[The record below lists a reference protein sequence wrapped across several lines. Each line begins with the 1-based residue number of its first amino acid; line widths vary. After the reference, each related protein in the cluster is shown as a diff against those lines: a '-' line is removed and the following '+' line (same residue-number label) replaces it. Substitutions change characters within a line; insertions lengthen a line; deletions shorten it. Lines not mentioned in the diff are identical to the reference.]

1 MKRRYGVLKLFSPL
15 AFTYVLQRRHALLA
29 EIQRRNKV
37 GGILDKR
44 FGEDDPTLTP
54 DERALQR
61 FAREKQR
68 QNGKAA
74 IFDLEDAEAG
84 DQLTHLGQS
93 LSLGGVSR
101 VDDFHDSDI
110 ESGSDES
117 GEEDPLQRPTKKRR
131 LSDDDE
137 DDDELSMARVS
148 AAVAHNEPPKSRKE
162 VMEEVIA
169 KSKLYKYERQQ
180 AKEDDD
186 DLRAELDSG
195 MAELFD
201 MLGNKD
207 GQKPKPP
214 AKDTPSGLHGSIN
227 PERLAMLEGKDR
239 SQAEKEYDQ
248 RVRQMLL
255 DQRSKPTERTL
266 TEEQQLER
274 EAERLKD
281 LEAKRIR
288 RMRGEPENSDEEQ
301 SEDIEPERK
310 IDQNFEAADAGDDN
324 SFGLGLGLEQ
334 TRKDTVLGVEDEDD
348 FIIDEDLVTDRSLSS
363 SDDEDIEGAGSSS
376 VDSQSYSSANEIIDG
391 NENDDD
397 NDDQMLGRTFVN
409 DEVRRRHFGLNPKD
423 GLQRQLAYT
432 YPCPQTHPE
441 LLKMT
446 ESFPV
451 EEIPTMVQRIRSLH
465 HPKLGS
471 ENKAKLGVFAMVM
484 IEHIHHLANATKH
497 PPFSVLESLIRH
509 VHSMSKM
516 FPIQVGQKFRSQL
529 DEISKQRSRMLQPG
543 DLVILTAIGS
553 IFPTSDHFH
562 QVVTPAMLCMTTY
575 LGQSFPKTLPELV
588 AGTYICSLCLSY
600 QQLSKRYVPEV
611 TNYVLN
617 AITSLVPT
625 HDSSLVRRHPNRS
638 LSPSFALHKGDAGD
652 GSAGHIAFWDV
663 ANTPGTKANGA
674 RVKEGLLRTLIAITG
689 TMAELWASKSA
700 FCEIME
706 DMHKLLNLIGSKS
719 QFSNMIPANLR
730 KQSRSVSLKTHVLM
744 QQSLEARQPLRLH
757 NHRPL
762 PIKTSFPK
770 FEESYD
776 PSKHYDPDRD
786 RSDLS
791 KLKAEHKTERKGAL
805 RELRKDASFMARE
818 SLKDKKERD
827 QAYEKKFKRLVAE
840 IQGEEGREGKIYERE
855 KRMRKAK

>member
-1 MKRRYGVLKLFSPL
+1 MKRRYGVLRNFTLL
-15 AFTYVLQRRHALLA
+15 AFPDILQRRHALLA
-29 EIQRRNKV
+29 EIQRRKKV

-93 LSLGGVSR
+93 LSLGGSSR
-101 VDDFHDSDI
+101 MDDFQESDI
-110 ESGSDES
+110 EAGSDGS
-117 GEEDPLQRPTKKRR
+117 GEEDPFLRPIKKRR

-137 DDDELSMARVS
+137 ISMAQS
-148 AAVAHNEPPKSRKE
+148 SGPDTPNEPPKSRKE

-169 KSKLYKYERQQ
+169 KSKLHKYERQQ

-201 MLGNKD
+201 LLGNKD
-207 GQKPKPP
+207 RQKPKPP
-214 AKDTPSGLHGSIN
+214 TKDTPGGLHGSIN
-227 PERLAMLEGKDR
+227 PDRLAMLEGKDR

-266 TEEQQLER
+266 TEEEQLER

-281 LEAKRIR
+281 LEAKRVR
-288 RMRGEPENSDEEQ
+288 RMRGEPEISDEDQ
-301 SEDIEPERK
+301 SEDIETERE
-310 IDQNFEAADAGDDN
+310 IDQNFEAAEAGEDE
-324 SFGLGLGLEQ
+324 SFGLGLGLDQ
-334 TRKDTVLGVEDEDD
+334 IQRPTDLGVEDEDD
-348 FIIDEDLVTDRSLSS
+348 FIIDEDLVTDGSLSP
-363 SDDEDIEGAGSSS
+363 SDDEDIEGAGRSS
-376 VDSQSYSSANEIIDG
+376 VDSHGYSSSDDIDDG
-391 NENDDD
+391 NEDIDH
-397 NDDQMLGRTFVN
+397 DDQTFGETFLN
-409 DEVRRRHFGLNPKD
+409 DEMRQRRIGLDPKD
-423 GLQRQLAYT
+423 GLQREVAYT
-432 YPCPQTHPE
+432 YSCPQTHAE

-446 ESFPV
+446 ESLPI
-451 EEIPTMVQRIRSLH
+451 EEIPTMVQRIRSLY

-471 ENKAKLGVFAMVM
+471 ENKAKLGMFAMVM
-484 IEHIHHLANATKH
+484 IEHMHYLANATKH
-497 PPFSVLESLIRH
+497 PPFSILESLIRH
-509 VHSMSKM
+509 IHSMSKM
-516 FPIQVGQKFRSQL
+516 VPIQVGQAFRSQL
-529 DEISKQRSRMLQPG
+529 AELSKQRSRMLQPG

-562 QVVTPAMLCMTTY
+562 QVVTPALLCMTTY
-575 LGQSFPKTLPELV
+575 LGQSLPKTLPELV
-588 AGTYICSLCLSY
+588 TGTYTCSLCLSY
-600 QQLSKRYVPEV
+600 QQLSKRYIPEV
-611 TNYVLN
+611 INYMLN

-625 HDSSLVRRHPNRS
+625 NHPSLVRQYPNRS
-638 LSPSFALHKGDAGD
+638 LSPSFALHEGDLGD
-652 GSAGHIAFWDV
+652 SSAGHLLFWDM
-663 ANTPGTKANGA
+663 ADTSGTKANDA
-674 RVKEGLLRTLIAITG
+674 RIKEGLLRTLIANTR

-700 FCEIME
+700 FCEIMG
-706 DMHKLLNLIGSKS
+706 DLHQVVNLIGSKS
-719 QFSNMIPANLR
+719 RFSKTIPAEIR
-730 KQSRSVSLKTHVLM
+730 KQARSVSLKTHVLM
-744 QQSLEARQPLRLH
+744 QQSAETRQPLRLH

-776 PSKHYDPDRD
+776 PSKHYDPDRE

-791 KLKAEHKTERKGAL
+791 KLKAEHKKERKGAL

-818 SLKDKKERD
+818 SLKEKKERD

-840 IQGEEGREGKIYERE
+840 IQGEEGREGKMYERE

>member
-1 MKRRYGVLKLFSPL
+1 MKRRYGALKLFGLP
-15 AFTYVLQRRHALLA
+15 AFSHLLQRRHALLA
-29 EIQRRNKV
+29 EMQRRKKV

-74 IFDLEDAEAG
+74 MFDLEDAEAG

-93 LSLGGVSR
+93 LSLGGASR
-101 VDDFHDSDI
+101 LDDFQESDI
-110 ESGSDES
+110 EAGNDES
-117 GEEDPLQRPTKKRR
+117 GEEDPFQRPTKKRR

-137 DDDELSMARVS
+137 ISTAQSSGPDIR
-148 AAVAHNEPPKSRKE
+148 NEPPKSRKE

-169 KSKLYKYERQQ
+169 KSKLHKYERQQ

-195 MAELFD
+195 MAGLFD
-201 MLGNKD
+201 MLGSK
-207 GQKPKPP
+207 GRQKPKPP
-214 AKDTPSGLHGSIN
+214 AKDTTDGLHGSMN
-227 PERLAMLEGKDR
+227 PDRLAMLEGKDR

-266 TEEQQLER
+266 TEEERLER
-274 EAERLKD
+274 EADRLKD
-281 LEAKRIR
+281 LEAKRVR
-288 RMRGEPENSDEEQ
+288 RMRGEPELSDEDQ
-301 SEDIEPERK
+301 SGDPESEREM
-310 IDQNFEAADAGDDN
+310 DQNLEATNVGKDN

-334 TRKDTVLGVEDEDD
+334 TPKYTDLGVEDEDD
-348 FIIDEDLVTDRSLSS
+348 FIIDDDLVTDGSLSS
-363 SDDEDIEGAGSSS
+363 IDDEDIEGAGRSS
-376 VDSQSYSSANEIIDG
+376 VDSQGYSSSDDITDG
-391 NENDDD
+391 NENNDD
-397 NDDQMLGRTFVN
+397 DDQMLGATLVSDDARQRRIAHDPN
-409 DEVRRRHFGLNPKD
+409 DEPQG
-423 GLQRQLAYT
+423 QLAYT
-432 YPCPQTHPE
+432 YPCPQNHPE
-441 LLKMT
+441 LLKIT
-446 ESFPV
+446 ESLPI
-451 EEIPTMVQRIRSLH
+451 EEVPTMVQRIRSLY

-484 IEHIHHLANATKH
+484 IEHIHYLANATKH
-497 PPFSVLESLIRH
+497 PPFSVLESLVRH

-516 FPIQVGQKFRSQL
+516 FPIQVGQAFRSQL
-529 DEISKQRSRMLQPG
+529 EDIIEQRSRMLQPG

-562 QVVTPAMLCMTTY
+562 QVVTPALLCMTTY
-575 LGQSFPKTLPELV
+575 LGQSLPKTIPELV
-588 AGTYICSLCLSY
+588 TGTYICSLCLSY

-611 TNYVLN
+611 INYLLN

-625 HDSSLVRRHPNRS
+625 NDSSLVRDHPNRS
-638 LSPSFALHKGDAGD
+638 LSPSFALHKGDIGD
-652 GSAGHIAFWDV
+652 SSAGHISFWDM
-663 ANTPGTKANGA
+663 ADSSGTKANDA
-674 RVKEGLLRTLIAITG
+674 RIKEGLLRTLIANTG

-700 FCEIME
+700 FCEIMG
-706 DMHKLLNLIGSKS
+706 DMHQVVNQIGSKS
-719 QFSNMIPANLR
+719 RFSSIVPADIR
-730 KQSRSVSLKTHVLM
+730 KQARSVSLKIHVLM
-744 QQSLEARQPLRLH
+744 QQSLQTRQPLRLH

-776 PSKHYDPDRD
+776 PSKHYDPDRE

-791 KLKAEHKTERKGAL
+791 KLKAEHKKERKGAL

-818 SLKDKKERD
+818 SLKEKKERD

-840 IQGEEGREGKIYERE
+840 IQGEEGREGKMYERE